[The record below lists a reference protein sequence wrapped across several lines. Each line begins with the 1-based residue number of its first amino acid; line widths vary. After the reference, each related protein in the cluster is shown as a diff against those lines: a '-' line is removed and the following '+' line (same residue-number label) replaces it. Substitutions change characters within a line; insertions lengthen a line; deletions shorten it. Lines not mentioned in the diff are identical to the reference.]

1 MTDQHPSPDPIT
13 QAGSDLFNFAIDRED
28 VKWLMARLPET
39 AAVKRPAVEHELQI
53 LKIITVGWSIAF
65 CLADNPGKTPLSE
78 TFWSAIQEFARG
90 LSQTTELMIGQ
101 DIDYFKTLHQR
112 LDMYVAAI
120 DRNPETPEPAAVIGP
135 TFAYACGNADDI
147 FTAMTGAKMFATAVS
162 RVKTYLDAVS
172 LQQ

>member
-1 MTDQHPSPDPIT
+1 MTHQQTPADPVT
-13 QAGSDLFNFAIDRED
+13 QAGSDLFDFAIDRED
-28 VKWLMARLPET
+28 VKWLMARLPEA

-65 CLADNPGKTPLSE
+65 CLADSPSKTPLSE

-90 LSQTTELMIGQ
+90 LSQTTELMIGH

-135 TFAYACGNADDI
+135 TFAYACGNAEDI
-147 FTAMTGAKMFATAVS
+147 FTAMTGSKLFATTLG
-162 RVKTYLDAVS
+162 RVRAYLEAID
-172 LQQ
+172 L